1 MKAAVGL
8 AESNGP
14 VSTELAVRQPSD
26 SAEQSAGLAPKSV
39 PGPGAELS
47 IIVPTFNERENVA
60 ELIRRLD
67 KCLMSCSWEVIF
79 VDDDSPD
86 GTSEFVRRLAQRDSR
101 VRCVQRLGR
110 RGLSSAC
117 VEGMLASSAPYLAVI
132 DGDLQHD
139 ETLLLPMLQILKS
152 TEEDVVIGSRYVSGG
167 GVGAWDLSRAH
178 MSRLATWLSQ
188 LILRAD
194 LKDPMS
200 GFFMIRREAFSAAVR
215 NLSEIGFK
223 ILLDLFASS
232 PRPLRFREIPYEFRS
247 RQAGESKL
255 DHRAKWDYGMLLLD
269 KLIGHLVPVRFIAFA
284 LVGGLG
290 VVVHLIALTLLFK
303 GLDLGFVASQV
314 AATLIAMTT
323 NFILNNI
330 FTYRDA
336 RLTGWRWVRGWM
348 SFMLACSLGTL
359 ANVGIAAYL
368 FEKNAGWTLAAVAGI
383 AIGAVWNYAT
393 TMIYTW
399 GVAKK

>member
-1 MKAAVGL
+1 
-8 AESNGP
+8 
-14 VSTELAVRQPSD
+14 
-26 SAEQSAGLAPKSV
+26 
-39 PGPGAELS
+39 
-47 IIVPTFNERENVA
+47 
-60 ELIRRLD
+60 
-67 KCLMSCSWEVIF
+67 
-79 VDDDSPD
+79 
-86 GTSEFVRRLAQRDSR
+86 
-101 VRCVQRLGR
+101 
-110 RGLSSAC
+110 
-117 VEGMLASSAPYLAVI
+117 
-132 DGDLQHD
+132 
-139 ETLLLPMLQILKS
+139 
-152 TEEDVVIGSRYVSGG
+152 
-167 GVGAWDLSRAH
+167 
-178 MSRLATWLSQ
+178 
-188 LILRAD
+188 
-194 LKDPMS
+194 MS

-232 PRPLRFREIPYEFRS
+232 PRPLRFKELPYEFRT

-269 KLIGHLVPVRFIAFA
+269 KLIGHFVPVRFIAFA

-303 GLDLGFVASQV
+303 GLDVEFVASQV

-348 SFMLACSLGTL
+348 SFMLACSFGTL

>member
-1 MKAAVGL
+1 MESATAVTEPNCPSL
-8 AESNGP
+8 AEPDLREPSN
-14 VSTELAVRQPSD
+14 STEQ
-26 SAEQSAGLAPKSV
+26 
-39 PGPGAELS
+39 GPNLHRNFARVAGAELS

-67 KCLMSCSWEVIF
+67 QCLMSCSWEVIF

-86 GTSEFVRRLAQRDSR
+86 GTADFVRQLAQRDFR
-101 VRCVQRLGR
+101 VRCLQRIGR

-117 VEGMLASSAPYLAVI
+117 IEGMLAASAPYLAVI
-132 DGDLQHD
+132 DGDLQQD
-139 ETLLLPMLQILKS
+139 ETLLLPMLQTLRAGQ
-152 TEEDVVIGSRYVSGG
+152 EDVVIGSRYMSGG
-167 GVGAWDLSRAH
+167 GVGTWDLSRTRMCRYATGL
-178 MSRLATWLSQ
+178 SRA
-188 LILRAD
+188 IVRAE

-232 PRPLRFREIPYEFRS
+232 PQPLRFKELPYEFRP

-255 DHRAKWDYGMLLLD
+255 DSRAKWDYGMLLLD

-284 LVGGLG
+284 LVGGVG
-290 VVVHLIALTLLFK
+290 VIIHLIVLTSLFK
-303 GLDLGFVASQV
+303 GLGVAFVPSQTAATFVA
-314 AATLIAMTT
+314 MTA
-323 NFILNNI
+323 NFILNNV

-336 RLTGWRWVRGWM
+336 RLTGWRCVRGWM
-348 SFMLACSLGTL
+348 AFVVACSLGTI

-368 FEKNAGWTLAAVAGI
+368 FEKNAAWTLAALAGVTV
-383 AIGAVWNYAT
+383 GAVWNYTT
-393 TMIYTW
+393 TMVYTW
-399 GVAKK
+399 GVVKK

>member
-8 AESNGP
+8 AEPDGP
-14 VSTELAVRQPSD
+14 VSTELAVRQP
-26 SAEQSAGLAPKSV
+26 AEATEQSPGLAPNV
-39 PGPGAELS
+39 APLPGAELS

-60 ELIRRLD
+60 ELIRRLE
-67 KCLMSCSWEVIF
+67 KCLLHCSWEVIF

-86 GTSEFVRRLAQRDSR
+86 GTSEIVRRLALCDSR

-139 ETLLLPMLQILKS
+139 ETLLAPMLQILKS
-152 TEEDVVIGSRYVSGG
+152 AEEDIVIGSRYVSGG
-167 GVGAWDLSRAH
+167 GVGAWAQSRVH
-178 MSRLATWLSQ
+178 MSRCATWFSQ
-188 LILRAD
+188 VILRAD
-194 LKDPMS
+194 IKDPMS

-232 PRPLRFREIPYEFRS
+232 PRPLRFRELPYEFRT

-255 DHRAKWDYGMLLLD
+255 DNRAKWDYGMLLLD

-284 LVGGLG
+284 LVGGFG
-290 VVVHLIALTLLFK
+290 VVVHFIALTLFFK
-303 GLDLGFVASQV
+303 GLGAAFVASQV

-323 NFILNNI
+323 NFVLNNL

-348 SFMLACSLGTL
+348 SFMLACSLGTV

-368 FEKNAGWTLAAVAGI
+368 FERNTGWPLAAVAGI
-383 AIGAVWNYAT
+383 AVGAVWNYAT

>member
-8 AESNGP
+8 AQPDGP
-14 VSTELAVRQPSD
+14 LSTEVAVRQPAD
-26 SAEQSAGLAPKSV
+26 AAEQSPGLAPV
-39 PGPGAELS
+39 PGAELS

-60 ELIRRLD
+60 ELIRRLE
-67 KCLMSCSWEVIF
+67 KSLLHCSWEVIF

-86 GTSEFVRRLAQRDSR
+86 GTSEVVRRLALCDSR

-139 ETLLLPMLQILKS
+139 ETLLAPMLQILKS
-152 TEEDVVIGSRYVSGG
+152 ADEDIVIGSRYVTGG
-167 GVGAWDLSRAH
+167 GVGAWDRSRAH
-178 MSRLATWLSQ
+178 MSRYATWISQ
-188 LILRAD
+188 VILRAD
-194 LKDPMS
+194 IKDPMS

-232 PRPLRFREIPYEFRS
+232 PRPLRFRELPYEFRT

-255 DHRAKWDYGMLLLD
+255 DNRAKWDYGMLLLD

-284 LVGGLG
+284 LVGGFG
-290 VVVHLIALTLLFK
+290 VVVHFIALTLFFK
-303 GLDLGFVASQV
+303 GLGAPFVASQV

-323 NFILNNI
+323 NFVLNNL

-336 RLTGWRWVRGWM
+336 RLTGWRWVRGWL
-348 SFMLACSLGTL
+348 SFMLACSLGTV

-368 FEKNAGWTLAAVAGI
+368 FERNTGWPLAAVAGI
-383 AIGAVWNYAT
+383 GVGAVWNYAT
-393 TMIYTW
+393 TMMYTW